1 MSRLGGLKEG
11 WRGKVS
17 NYSLR
22 KKMTQY
28 RLSTLQLDFPENKS
42 LCQTRGVIKHKI
54 EEKPFDLDLT
64 RMSIR

>member
-1 MSRLGGLKEG
+1 M
-11 WRGKVS
+11 S